1 MTTVEHSPALAP
13 LRQARERFLT
23 GRPLPDGV
31 PDEVLAAW
39 RRARFF
45 GVRHDLDGPLQ
56 DPEPPVESV
65 LLEAARSVLER
76 IAPALGGH
84 SALLLTDERLRVVWT
99 AGEVPG
105 DDRCRDLSE
114 PEVGH
119 NSAALAVRTRRRAE
133 VHGPEHFLDVWQ
145 DVSAVS
151 VPLLAPDTGQA
162 LGTVTVAS
170 ALCAGRGPHPG
181 AALAEAAAVA
191 VEAELLARSRTA
203 ERVLLDA
210 YTRATHA
217 PGRAVVALDGRNR
230 LISEAA
236 VRLATPQVLA
246 ALERAS
252 TNGVPPDT
260 RPPQNPGRTT
270 SGRQRHHAATA
281 ADGTGRNSAEE
292 RTYDAPASGDG
303 ERGSARE
310 RSCDT
315 TTPDNTGHTAT
326 RARSYDATAPGDG
339 ERGSAR
345 ERSCDTPAPDNA
357 GHTAALAGSYDVTA
371 PDDAGRGSARE
382 RSCDTTTPDDTG
394 HTPTQGQLHD
404 TTTPETTRH
413 TAALARSYDA
423 TAPDDAERAPARE
436 RLHDTSAPGNAGA
449 ARERSYGVALPDD
462 AGCTAIVT
470 PVRHEGRVLGI
481 VAVLEARAVPVPR
494 PVPRPA
500 LALAGGSVPWRHAVG
515 RAVELARVP
524 EPLLLTGERGTGKTA
539 LARELLGETVPL
551 VADAAESPELGVKY
565 SELADG
571 RPLLLRH
578 AERLAQ
584 PDVAALN
591 SLLDE
596 HPDVHLLVT
605 YTPGTPP
612 GPCFQRL
619 LDTLA
624 ARSVALPA
632 LRERREDVRELLPA
646 LAPRPAPGQPPLSW
660 TLDALRALE
669 EHPWPG
675 NVTELAHVV
684 RALAEH
690 RRITGPVRRA
700 ELPDPVREGPA
711 ARRLSPM
718 EHAERA
724 AILAALRR
732 HGGNKAR
739 AAAALGIGR
748 ATLYRKLRGYQGVS

>member
-1 MTTVEHSPALAP
+1 MTIVEHSPALAP

-45 GVRHDLDGPLQ
+45 GVRHDLDGPLH
-56 DPEPPVESV
+56 DPEPPVASA
-65 LLEAARSVLER
+65 LLEAARPVLER
-76 IAPALGGH
+76 VAPALGGH

-105 DDRCRDLSE
+105 GDRCRDLSE
-114 PEVGH
+114 REVGH
-119 NSAALAVRTRRRAE
+119 NSAALALRTRCRAE

-151 VPLLAPDTGQA
+151 VPLLAPETGQA
-162 LGTVTVAS
+162 LGTVTVATG
-170 ALCAGRGPHPG
+170 LCAGCGPHPG

-210 YTRATHA
+210 YTRATDA

-252 TNGVPPDT
+252 TSQEP
-260 RPPQNPGRTT
+260 
-270 SGRQRHHAATA
+270 
-281 ADGTGRNSAEE
+281 
-292 RTYDAPASGDG
+292 
-303 ERGSARE
+303 
-310 RSCDT
+310 
-315 TTPDNTGHTAT
+315 
-326 RARSYDATAPGDG
+326 YDATL
-339 ERGSAR
+339 
-345 ERSCDTPAPDNA
+345 PDNA
-357 GHTAALAGSYDVTA
+357 GCTAA
-371 PDDAGRGSARE
+371 
-382 RSCDTTTPDDTG
+382 
-394 HTPTQGQLHD
+394 
-404 TTTPETTRH
+404 
-413 TAALARSYDA
+413 
-423 TAPDDAERAPARE
+423 
-436 RLHDTSAPGNAGA
+436 
-449 ARERSYGVALPDD
+449 
-462 AGCTAIVT
+462 IT

-481 VAVLEARAVPVPR
+481 VAVLEARAVEVAR

-500 LALAGGSVPWRHAVG
+500 LALAGGSVPWRHAVA

-632 LRERREDVRELLPA
+632 LRERREDVRELLPV

-690 RRITGPVRRA
+690 RRVTGPVRRA

>member
-13 LRQARERFLT
+13 LRQARERFLSD
-23 GRPLPDGV
+23 RPLPDDV

-45 GVRHDLDGPLQ
+45 GVRHDLDGPLHE
-56 DPEPPVESV
+56 PELPADSV
-65 LLEAARSVLER
+65 LLEAARPVLDR
-76 IAPALGGH
+76 IAPALGH
-84 SALLLTDERLRVVWT
+84 SALLLTDGRLRVLWT
-99 AGEVPG
+99 TGEVPG
-105 DDRCRDLSE
+105 GDRCRDLSE
-114 PEVGH
+114 REVGH
-119 NSAALAVRTRRRAE
+119 NSAALALRTRRRAE

-151 VPLLAPDTGQA
+151 VPLLAPDSGQV

-170 ALCAGRGPHPG
+170 GLCAGCGPHPG
-181 AALAEAAAVA
+181 AALAEAAATA

-210 YTRATHA
+210 YTRAAHG
-217 PGRAVVALDGRNR
+217 PDRAVVALDGRNR

-246 ALERAS
+246 ALERSSTSERAS
-252 TNGVPPDT
+252 GARPPHDS
-260 RPPQNPGRTT
+260 RPPQDTGCGPVVER
-270 SGRQRHHAATA
+270 SHHA
-281 ADGTGRNSAEE
+281 GGGPS
-292 RTYDAPASGDG
+292 
-303 ERGSARE
+303 RE
-310 RSCDT
+310 RPADT
-315 TTPDNTGHTAT
+315 GCGPVLE
-326 RARSYDATAPGDG
+326 RSYDAGCRPVQ
-339 ERGSAR
+339 
-345 ERSCDTPAPDNA
+345 ERSS
-357 GHTAALAGSYDVTA
+357 GVT
-371 PDDAGRGSARE
+371 
-382 RSCDTTTPDDTG
+382 
-394 HTPTQGQLHD
+394 
-404 TTTPETTRH
+404 
-413 TAALARSYDA
+413 
-423 TAPDDAERAPARE
+423 
-436 RLHDTSAPGNAGA
+436 
-449 ARERSYGVALPDD
+449 LPDD
-462 AGCTAIVT
+462 AGCTAEIT

-481 VAVLEARAVPVPR
+481 VAVLEARAAEVPHPA
-494 PVPRPA
+494 PRPA
-500 LALAGGSVPWRHAVG
+500 LALAGGSVPWRHAVA
-515 RAVELARVP
+515 RAVELARVH
-524 EPLLLTGERGTGKTA
+524 EPLLLTGERGSGKTA

-596 HPDVHLLVT
+596 HPDVRLLVT

-624 ARSVALPA
+624 ARSVTLPA
-632 LRERREDVRELLPA
+632 LRERPEDVRELLPV
-646 LAPRPAPGQPPLSW
+646 LAPRPVPGQPPLTW

-690 RRITGPVRRA
+690 RRVTGPVRRA

-718 EHAERA
+718 EHAERT

>member
-1 MTTVEHSPALAP
+1 MTTLDHSPALAP
-13 LRQARERFLT
+13 LRQARERFLS
-23 GRPLPDGV
+23 GRPLPDDV

-45 GVRHDLDGPLQ
+45 GVRHDLDGPVHE
-56 DPEPPVESV
+56 PELPAESA
-65 LLEAARSVLER
+65 LLEAARPVLDR
-76 IAPALGGH
+76 IAQALGH
-84 SALLLTDERLRVVWT
+84 SALLLTDERLRVLWT
-99 AGEVPG
+99 TGEVPG

-114 PEVGH
+114 REVGH
-119 NSAALAVRTRRRAE
+119 NSAALALRTRRRAE

-151 VPLLAPDTGQA
+151 VPLLAPDSGQV

-170 ALCAGRGPHPG
+170 ALCPGCGPHPG
-181 AALAEAAAVA
+181 AALAEATATA

-210 YTRATHA
+210 YTREAAHG
-217 PGRAVVALDGRNR
+217 PNRAIVALDGRNR
-230 LISEAA
+230 LVSEAA

-246 ALERAS
+246 ALERSSTSERAS
-252 TNGVPPDT
+252 GA
-260 RPPQNPGRTT
+260 RPPQDSRPP
-270 SGRQRHHAATA
+270 Q
-281 ADGTGRNSAEE
+281 DTGCGSVVE
-292 RTYDAPASGDG
+292 RSNDAGGGPS
-303 ERGSARE
+303 RE
-310 RSCDT
+310 RPADARSG
-315 TTPDNTGHTAT
+315 PVVE
-326 RARSYDATAPGDG
+326 RSYDTGCRPVQ
-339 ERGSAR
+339 EQ
-345 ERSCDTPAPDNA
+345 
-357 GHTAALAGSYDVTA
+357 SYDLT
-371 PDDAGRGSARE
+371 
-382 RSCDTTTPDDTG
+382 
-394 HTPTQGQLHD
+394 
-404 TTTPETTRH
+404 
-413 TAALARSYDA
+413 
-423 TAPDDAERAPARE
+423 
-436 RLHDTSAPGNAGA
+436 
-449 ARERSYGVALPDD
+449 LPDG
-462 AGCTAIVT
+462 AGCTAEIT

-481 VAVLEARAVPVPR
+481 VAVLEARAAEVPAQR
-494 PVPRPA
+494 LVPRPA
-500 LALAGGSVPWRHAVG
+500 LALAGGSVPWRHAVA
-515 RAVELARVP
+515 RAVELARVH
-524 EPLLLTGERGTGKTA
+524 EPLLLTGERGSGKTA
-539 LARELLGETVPL
+539 LARELLGGTVPL

-596 HPDVHLLVT
+596 HPDVRLLVT

-624 ARSVALPA
+624 ARSVTVPA
-632 LRERREDVRELLPA
+632 LRERPEDVRELLPV
-646 LAPRPAPGQPPLSW
+646 LAPRPVPGQAPLAW

-690 RRITGPVRRA
+690 RRVTGPVRRA

-718 EHAERA
+718 EHAERT

-748 ATLYRKLRGYQGVS
+748 ATLYRKLRGYRDVP

>member
-1 MTTVEHSPALAP
+1 M
-13 LRQARERFLT
+13 
-23 GRPLPDGV
+23 
-31 PDEVLAAW
+31 
-39 RRARFF
+39 
-45 GVRHDLDGPLQ
+45 LD
-56 DPEPPVESV
+56 
-65 LLEAARSVLER
+65 R
-76 IAPALGGH
+76 IAPALGH
-84 SALLLTDERLRVVWT
+84 SAMLLTDERLRVLWT
-99 AGEVPG
+99 TGEVPG

-119 NSAALAVRTRRRAE
+119 NSAALALRTRRRAE

-151 VPLLAPDTGQA
+151 VPLLAPDSGQV

-170 ALCAGRGPHPG
+170 ALCAGCGPHPG
-181 AALAEAAAVA
+181 AALAEATATA

-210 YTRATHA
+210 YTRAAAHTPA
-217 PGRAVVALDGRNR
+217 RAVVALDGRNR
-230 LISEAA
+230 IVSEAA

-246 ALERAS
+246 ALERSGTSERAS
-252 TNGVPPDT
+252 GA
-260 RPPQNPGRTT
+260 RPPHGSRRPQ
-270 SGRQRHHAATA
+270 
-281 ADGTGRNSAEE
+281 DTGRG
-292 RTYDAPASGDG
+292 PVV
-303 ERGSARE
+303 E
-310 RSCDT
+310 RSNDAGGGPVVERSKDAGGGPSREGPADAGCG
-315 TTPDNTGHTAT
+315 PVVE
-326 RARSYDATAPGDG
+326 RSYDTGRGPSP
-339 ERGSAR
+339 ERP
-345 ERSCDTPAPDNA
+345 T
-357 GHTAALAGSYDVTA
+357 
-371 PDDAGRGSARE
+371 DAGRGPAVE
-382 RSCDTTTPDDTG
+382 RSHAPG
-394 HTPTQGQLHD
+394 SRPVQEQ
-404 TTTPETTRH
+404 
-413 TAALARSYDA
+413 SYDL
-423 TAPDDAERAPARE
+423 T
-436 RLHDTSAPGNAGA
+436 
-449 ARERSYGVALPDD
+449 LPDG
-462 AGCTAIVT
+462 AGCTAEIT

-481 VAVLEARAVPVPR
+481 VAVLEARPAEAPVPR
-494 PVPRPA
+494 LVPHPA
-500 LALAGGSVPWRHAVG
+500 LALAGGSVPWRHAVA

-524 EPLLLTGERGTGKTA
+524 EPLLLTGERGSGKTA
-539 LARELLGETVPL
+539 LARELLGGTVPL

-596 HPDVHLLVT
+596 HPDVYLLVT

-624 ARSVALPA
+624 ARSVTVPA
-632 LRERREDVRELLPA
+632 LRERPEDVRELLPV
-646 LAPRPAPGQPPLSW
+646 LAPRPAVGQPPLTW

-690 RRITGPVRRA
+690 RRVTGPVRRA
-700 ELPDPVREGPA
+700 ELPDPVREGPS

-718 EHAERA
+718 EHAERTT
-724 AILAALRR
+724 ILAALRR

-748 ATLYRKLRGYQGVS
+748 ATLYRKLRGYQGIS